1 MSGIGG
7 KSDGTAETRL
17 FIRYAVPEEEQAAAT
32 RLLDGYRDNL
42 MVLRLLSEHYRNLPE
57 ACEEAVIRIAEI
69 ARRQGVFLFAAV
81 TAGSAFL
88 YVVSSDAVVYLGPY
102 RIELEQELLD
112 FFGFSGQ
119 QDYLARCPPVGTLR
133 ELEEDASGLP
143 VCCPVCGVAEAES
156 HLLGCSVEI
165 CPWCDG
171 QLTSCGCRFTQL
183 QLEEIETDE
192 HLAAFERI
200 LVEKGRI
207 AFQAEHRPAYPGTSS
222 GLDKG

>member
-7 KSDGTAETRL
+7 KRDAIAETRL
-17 FIRYAVPEEEQAAAT
+17 FIRYAVPEKEQAAAA
-32 RLLDGYRDNL
+32 LLLNRYRDNP

-57 ACEEAVIRIAEI
+57 ACEQAVLRIVEI
-69 ARRQGVFLFAAV
+69 ARQQGVFLLTAV

-88 YVVSSDAVVYLGPY
+88 YALSSDAVVYLGPY
-102 RIELEQELLD
+102 RMELDLEVLE
-112 FFGFSGQ
+112 FFGFAGQ
-119 QDYLARCPPVGTLR
+119 QEYLAHCPPVETLR
-133 ELEEDASGLP
+133 EFAQVESGLP
-143 VCCPVCGVAEAES
+143 VCCPVCGVAEGES

-183 QLEEIETDE
+183 KLEELETDE
-192 HLAAFERI
+192 QLAAFERI
-200 LVEKGRI
+200 LGEKGRI
-207 AFQAEHRPAYPGTSS
+207 AFQAEHRPAYPGTST

>member
-7 KSDGTAETRL
+7 KSDGIAEIRL
-17 FIRYAVPEEEQAAAT
+17 FIGYAVPEEEQAAAA
-32 RLLDGYRDNL
+32 RLLDGYRDNP

-57 ACEEAVIRIAEI
+57 ACEQAVVRIVEI
-69 ARRQGVFLFAAV
+69 ARRQGVFLLTAV

-88 YVVSSDAVVYLGPY
+88 YAVSSDAVVYLGPY
-102 RIELEQELLD
+102 RMELEQEILD

-119 QDYLARCPPVGTLR
+119 QEYLAHCPPVGTLR
-133 ELEEDASGLP
+133 EFAQEESGLP
-143 VCCPVCGVAEAES
+143 VCCPVCGVAEGEP

-183 QLEEIETDE
+183 KLEELETDE

-207 AFQAEHRPAYPGTSS
+207 AFKAEHRPAYPGTSA